1 MIETLPLLR
10 PLHAELLSL
19 LRSFGDEEWSQ
30 PTICG
35 AWQVRDVTAHLLDTT
50 LRRLSLDRDRMPPP
64 PPERP
69 IAGHADLVAFL
80 DGLNASWVGA
90 ARRLSPRVL
99 IGLLESALPQVADYF
114 EGLDPH
120 AEAAF
125 SVAWAGEERSEAWFD
140 IGREYTEQWLHQQ
153 HLRLA
158 TGRPLLRER
167 QWMHPVLALFV
178 RAVPRAYAGV
188 EAPEGTRVRIA
199 IQGPAGGS
207 WDLVR
212 GGAGWNLGPGTA
224 EDAAARVEID
234 DLDAWLLFS
243 KGLRGAAAKE
253 RVRIEGA
260 ESLGRPFLGTLA
272 IMG

>member
-1 MIETLPLLR
+1 MIETLSLLR
-10 PLHAELLSL
+10 PLHAELLGL
-19 LRSFGDEEWSQ
+19 LRSFEEEDWSR

-50 LRRLSLDRDRMPPP
+50 LRRLSLDRDRLTPPP
-64 PPERP
+64 ADRP
-69 IAGHADLVAFL
+69 IQGYGDLVAFL
-80 DGLNASWVGA
+80 DQLNAEWVRA

-99 IGLLESALPQVADYF
+99 IGLLEEALPQVADYF
-114 EGLDPH
+114 EGLEPH

-125 SVAWAGEERSEAWFD
+125 AVSWAGEERSEAWFD

-167 QWMHPVLALFV
+167 EWMHPVLALFV
-178 RAVPRAYAGV
+178 RAIPRSYAGV
-188 EAPEGTRVRIA
+188 AAPEGTRVRIA
-199 IQGPAGGS
+199 ITGEAGGT

-212 GGAGWNLGPGTA
+212 GAEAWSLGSEAGGEPA
-224 EDAAARVEID
+224 SRIEIAD
-234 DLDAWLLFS
+234 TDAWLLFS
-243 KGLRGAAAKE
+243 KGLRGAAAEAK
-253 RVRIEGA
+253 VRIAGDEA
-260 ESLGRPFLGTLA
+260 LGRPFLGTLA